1 MKAKSDKT
9 DEVAE
14 NAEIARTLELNSAPG
29 GFGWLRRWRI
39 PVLVIA
45 AVIFIAAAVIMW
57 RVSHTS
63 GAVRYETR
71 EVQRGNLTVTVTATG
86 TLEPTNSVEV
96 GSELSGTVKSVE
108 ADFNDRVKVGRILAR
123 LDTEKLEATI
133 TQHRASLEAAKAK
146 VLQAEATVAETR
158 AKLNQFKQVWKL
170 SNGKVPSQ
178 TEMDAAEA
186 AFARAKADLANCRA
200 AVSQAQAT
208 LSASETDL
216 SKSIIRSP
224 VNGIVLNR
232 SVEPGQTVAA
242 SMTTPVL
249 FTLAE
254 DLAKMELQVDVDEAD
269 VGKIREGQKAA
280 FTVDAWPDRTF
291 EAQVVQTRYGSQT
304 TEGVVTYTTVLK
316 VDNSDLSLRP
326 GMTAT
331 ASITVNSVENA
342 VLLPSAALRFT
353 PPVQEEEKKSS
364 GGLVSMLLPR
374 PPRFKATERENAAGS
389 KKQQDVWIL
398 REGRPV
404 AVPVT
409 VGATD
414 GVMTEIRAGDLQPG
428 MAVVVDSVMEAK

>member
-1 MKAKSDKT
+1 MKEKSDKT

-14 NAEIARTLELNSAPG
+14 NAEITRTLELNTAPG
-29 GFGWLRRWRI
+29 GFAWLRRWRI
-39 PVLVIA
+39 PVLAFA
-45 AVIFIAAAVIMW
+45 AVIFIAAAVILW
-57 RVSHTS
+57 RGSHTS

-96 GSELSGTVKSVE
+96 GSELSGTIRRVE
-108 ADFNDRVKVGRILAR
+108 ADFNDRVKVGQILAR

-186 AFARAKADLANCRA
+186 AFARARADLANCRA
-200 AVSQAQAT
+200 AVSQAQAA

-254 DLAKMELQVDVDEAD
+254 DLAQMELQVDVDEAD
-269 VGKIREGQKAA
+269 VGKIREGQKAT
-280 FTVDAWPDRTF
+280 FTVDAWPDRNF

-342 VLLPSAALRFT
+342 VLIPSAALRFT

-374 PPRFKATERENAAGS
+374 PPRFKAAERENAAGS
-389 KKQQDVWIL
+389 KKQQNVWIL

-414 GVMTEIRAGDLQPG
+414 GVMTEMRAGDLQPG

>member
-1 MKAKSDKT
+1 MKEKSDKT

-14 NAEIARTLELNSAPG
+14 NAEITRTLELNTAPG
-29 GFGWLRRWRI
+29 GFAWLRRWRI
-39 PVLVIA
+39 PVLAFA
-45 AVIFIAAAVIMW
+45 AVIFIAAAVILW
-57 RVSHTS
+57 RGSHTS

-96 GSELSGTVKSVE
+96 GSELSGTIRRVE
-108 ADFNDRVKVGRILAR
+108 ADFNDRVKVGQILAR

-186 AFARAKADLANCRA
+186 AFARARADLANCRA
-200 AVSQAQAT
+200 AVSQAQAA

-254 DLAKMELQVDVDEAD
+254 DLAQMELQVDVDEAD
-269 VGKIREGQKAA
+269 VGKIREGQKAT
-280 FTVDAWPDRTF
+280 FTVDAWPDRNF

-342 VLLPSAALRFT
+342 VLIPSAALRFT

-374 PPRFKATERENAAGS
+374 TPRFKAAERENAAGS
-389 KKQQDVWIL
+389 KKQQNVWIL

-414 GVMTEIRAGDLQPG
+414 GVMTEMRAGDLQPG